1 MTEQQ
6 RGVVPA
12 TWIAAF
18 AVGWC
23 VFQLWTAFFGPV
35 DNLILRPVHVFWAA
49 ALTFL
54 LRPGFRRGAT
64 PQPTGWTDVALAAL
78 SVSVAI
84 YALSQH
90 TRIIERTAYIDSVT
104 PADYFFGIL
113 GLVLVLEG
121 ARRLV
126 GVSLSLVALFFIAY
140 AFAGP
145 YMPGILHHRGVSFH
159 HFLELEF
166 LSNPPDG
173 MFGLVTGVSA
183 EMVFYFIMF
192 GAFLDRSGGGRLFT
206 DFAYAITGR
215 TRGGPAKAA
224 VVSSSLFGTISGSA
238 VGNVLI
244 TGTFTIPLMK
254 RTGFPA
260 HTAGA
265 IEAVASTGG
274 QLMPP
279 VMGAAAFLLAQV
291 VGEPYR
297 DVVVAAMLP
306 AALFYFSIFVS
317 VDLESRKLGMQGDPL
332 AANPE
337 IWRGIVARLHLVIP
351 LIYLVYLIF
360 TGYSLGSVG
369 VRATAAVALISLLSA
384 TTRMGPR
391 SWYQALVT
399 TARQAIVI
407 AVPSA
412 VAGSIVG
419 LIVYTGLGLKLTTL
433 LVDWS
438 ETSLVVA
445 LGFVAIACLIMGMG
459 MPTAAAYLMV
469 AVLMAPA
476 LIELG
481 ISTMTAHLFVF
492 YFAILSMVTPPVAM
506 AAYAAG
512 GVAKANIWKTGVTAF
527 RLSLVAFLV
536 PFAFVSNEALL
547 FKGPWQEIVWV
558 TVSAALGTLALAG
571 ALTGYWRSELNW
583 FARILLGA
591 AAVLLIAPEWQSD
604 LTGLAIMVVVLG
616 MQYVTM
622 KSRETKNDP
631 P

>member
-1 MTEQQ
+1 MTEER

-12 TWIAAF
+12 AWVAVF

-23 VFQLWTAFFGPV
+23 VFQIWVALFGPV
-35 DNLILRPVHVFWAA
+35 DNLILRPVHVFWGA

-54 LRPGFRRGAT
+54 FRPGFRRGT
-64 PQPTGWTDVALAAL
+64 TQCTGWTDVALAVL
-78 SVSVAI
+78 SVGVAI

-90 TRIIERTAYIDSVT
+90 TRLIERMSYIDSVG
-104 PADYFFGIL
+104 PADYFFAIL
-113 GLVLVLEG
+113 GLLLVLEG
-121 ARRLV
+121 SRRLV
-126 GVSLSLVALFFIAY
+126 GMGLSLVALFFVGY

-145 YMPGILHHRGVSFH
+145 YMPGILGHRGMSLT
-159 HFLELEF
+159 HFVELEF

-173 MFGLVTGVSA
+173 MFGLITGVSA
-183 EMVFYFIMF
+183 EMVFFFIMF

-206 DFAYAITGR
+206 DFAYAMTGK

-260 HTAGA
+260 HTAAA

-291 VGEPYR
+291 IGEPYR
-297 DVVVAAMLP
+297 EVVVAAALP
-306 AALFYFSIFVS
+306 AVLFYFSIFVS
-317 VDLESRKLGMQGDPL
+317 VDLEARKLGMQGDPS

-337 IWRGIVARLHLVIP
+337 IWRGIVSRLHLIIP

-369 VRATAAVALISLLSA
+369 VRATAAVALVSLLRA

-412 VAGSIVG
+412 VAGSVVG

-438 ETSLVVA
+438 ETSLVIA
-445 LGFVAIACLIMGMG
+445 LAFVAIACLIMGMG

-512 GVAKANIWKTGVTAF
+512 GLADANIWKTGLTAF

-547 FKGPWQEIVWV
+547 FKGPWDEILWV
-558 TVSAALGTLALAG
+558 TVSAALGILALAG

-583 FARILLGA
+583 FARALLGTAAILLITPE
-591 AAVLLIAPEWQSD
+591 LLSD
-604 LTGLAIMVVVLG
+604 LMGLAIMFVVVG
-616 MQYVTM
+616 MQFVAM
-622 KSRETKNDP
+622 KGRETKKEP

>member
-1 MTEQQ
+1 MTEQR

-12 TWIAAF
+12 AWVTVF
-18 AVGWC
+18 AVGWG
-23 VFQLWTAFFGPV
+23 VFQIWAAIFGPL
-35 DNLILRPVHVFWAA
+35 DALILRPVHVFWAA

-54 LRPGFRRGAT
+54 LRPGFRRGT
-64 PQPTGWTDVALAAL
+64 NPSMGWTDVALAVL
-78 SVSVAI
+78 SVSVAV
-84 YALSQH
+84 YVLSQH
-90 TRIIERTAYIDSVT
+90 TRLIERTAYIDSVE

-113 GLVLVLEG
+113 GLLLVLEG
-121 ARRLV
+121 CRRLV
-126 GVSLSLVALFFIAY
+126 GVSLSVVALFFVAY

-145 YMPGILHHRGVSFH
+145 YIPGIFGHRGMSVS
-159 HFLELEF
+159 HFVELEF
-166 LSNPPDG
+166 ISNPPHG
-173 MFGLVTGVSA
+173 MFGLITGVTA

-206 DFAYAITGR
+206 DFAYALTGR

-291 VGEPYR
+291 VGVPYR
-297 DVVVAAMLP
+297 EVVVAAALP
-306 AALFYFSIFVS
+306 AVLFYFSIFIS
-317 VDLESRKLGMQGDPL
+317 VDLEARKLGMQGDPS
-332 AANPE
+332 AGNPE
-337 IWRGIVARLHLVIP
+337 MWRGIVARLHLIIP

-369 VRATAAVALISLLSA
+369 IRATAAVALVSLLSA
-384 TTRMGPR
+384 TTRMGPK
-391 SWYQALVT
+391 SWYQALET
-399 TARQAIVI
+399 TAKQAIVI

-412 VAGSIVG
+412 VAGSVVG
-419 LIVYTGLGLKLTTL
+419 LIVFTGLGLKLTTL

-438 ETSLVVA
+438 ETSLVLA
-445 LGFVAIACLIMGMG
+445 LVFVAIACLIMGMG

-476 LIELG
+476 LMELG
-481 ISTMTAHLFVF
+481 ISTLTAHLFVF

-512 GVAKANIWKTGVTAF
+512 GVAEANIWKTGLTAF

-536 PFAFVSNEALL
+536 PFAFVTNEALL
-547 FKGPWQEIVWV
+547 FKGPWDEILWV

-571 ALTGYWRSELNW
+571 ALTGHWRSELNW
-583 FARILLGA
+583 FARVLLSAAAILL
-591 AAVLLIAPEWQSD
+591 ITPELHSD
-604 LTGLAIMVVVLG
+604 LTGLAIMAVVVG
-616 MQYVTM
+616 MQLVVM
-622 KSRETKNDP
+622 KARKTKKAP

>member
-113 GLVLVLEG
+113 GLLLVLEG

-332 AANPE
+332 AANPKYGGGS
-337 IWRGIVARLHLVIP
+337 WRG
-351 LIYLVYLIF
+351 Y
-360 TGYSLGSVG
+360 T
-369 VRATAAVALISLLSA
+369 LS
-384 TTRMGPR
+384 
-391 SWYQALVT
+391 
-399 TARQAIVI
+399 
-407 AVPSA
+407 
-412 VAGSIVG
+412 
-419 LIVYTGLGLKLTTL
+419 
-433 LVDWS
+433 
-438 ETSLVVA
+438 
-445 LGFVAIACLIMGMG
+445 F
-459 MPTAAAYLMV
+459 
-469 AVLMAPA
+469 
-476 LIELG
+476 
-481 ISTMTAHLFVF
+481 H
-492 YFAILSMVTPPVAM
+492 
-506 AAYAAG
+506 
-512 GVAKANIWKTGVTAF
+512 
-527 RLSLVAFLV
+527 
-536 PFAFVSNEALL
+536 
-547 FKGPWQEIVWV
+547 
-558 TVSAALGTLALAG
+558 
-571 ALTGYWRSELNW
+571 
-583 FARILLGA
+583 
-591 AAVLLIAPEWQSD
+591 
-604 LTGLAIMVVVLG
+604 
-616 MQYVTM
+616 
-622 KSRETKNDP
+622 
-631 P
+631 